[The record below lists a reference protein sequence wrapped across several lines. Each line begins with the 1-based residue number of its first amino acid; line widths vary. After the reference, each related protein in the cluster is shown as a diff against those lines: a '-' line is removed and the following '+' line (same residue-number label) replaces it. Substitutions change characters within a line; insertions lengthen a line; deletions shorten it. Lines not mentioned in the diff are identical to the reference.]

1 MVRMTTRDKLIVAL
15 DLPNGNAAT
24 RMAERLRRHV
34 GMFKVGS
41 ELFTAEGPVPV
52 RYLVTTGRSVFLD
65 LKFHDIPNTV
75 RAAAR
80 EAAELGVSMVNV
92 HASGGRKMMEAALEG
107 ARSAGAVVGDEA
119 RPKVLA
125 VTILTSLESRDLE
138 ELGISGTPVEAVI
151 RMARLAQSAGLDG
164 VVASPREIS
173 AIRQACGPGFLIVTP
188 GIRPASALHHPV
200 RGSAGTVAGDGAGP
214 RVLAVTIL
222 TSLASQ
228 DLEELGISGTAAEA
242 VVRLARLAQSAGLD
256 GVVASPR
263 EISAIR
269 QACGPGFLIVTPGIR
284 PASAVTNDQARI
296 ATPASAIAAGADY
309 LVVGRPITGAAD
321 PVAAA
326 DAIVAEMDGTV
337 H

>member
-1 MVRMTTRDKLIVAL
+1 MVGMTTRDKLIVAL
-15 DLPNGNAAT
+15 DLPSGNAAT
-24 RMAERLRRHV
+24 RMAERLQAHV

-52 RYLVTTGRSVFLD
+52 RYLVTTGHRVFLD

-75 RAAAR
+75 QAAAR

-107 ARSAGAVVGDEA
+107 ARSGTAGGDEA

-125 VTILTSLESRDLE
+125 VTVLTSLEIQDLE

-151 RMARLAQSAGLDG
+151 R
-164 VVASPREIS
+164 
-173 AIRQACGPGFLIVTP
+173 
-188 GIRPASALHHPV
+188 
-200 RGSAGTVAGDGAGP
+200 
-214 RVLAVTIL
+214 
-222 TSLASQ
+222 
-228 DLEELGISGTAAEA
+228 
-242 VVRLARLAQSAGLD
+242 LARLAQSAGLD
-256 GVVASPR
+256 GVVASAR
-263 EISAIR
+263 EISALR
-269 QACGPGFLIVTPGIR
+269 QACGPDFLIVTPGIR
-284 PASAVTNDQARI
+284 PASAATNDQARI

-309 LVVGRPITGAAD
+309 LVVGRPITGAPD

-326 DAIVAEMDGTV
+326 DEIVAEMET

>member
-1 MVRMTTRDKLIVAL
+1 
-15 DLPNGNAAT
+15 
-24 RMAERLRRHV
+24 
-34 GMFKVGS
+34 MFKVGS

-200 RGSAGTVAGDGAGP
+200 RGSAATD
-214 RVLAVTIL
+214 
-222 TSLASQ
+222 
-228 DLEELGISGTAAEA
+228 
-242 VVRLARLAQSAGLD
+242 
-256 GVVASPR
+256 
-263 EISAIR
+263 
-269 QACGPGFLIVTPGIR
+269 
-284 PASAVTNDQARI
+284 DQARI
-296 ATPASAIAAGADY
+296 ATPASAILAGADY
-309 LVVGRPITGAAD
+309 LVVGRPITGAPD

-326 DAIVAEMDGTV
+326 DAIVAEMEEALGTAR
-337 H
+337 HSCN

>member
-1 MVRMTTRDKLIVAL
+1 MTTRDKLIVAL
-15 DLPNGNAAT
+15 DLPSGNAAT
-24 RMAERLRRHV
+24 RMAERLQGHA

-52 RYLVTTGRSVFLD
+52 RYLVTTGHRVFLD

-92 HASGGRKMMEAALEG
+92 HASGGRRMMEAALEG
-107 ARSAGAVVGDEA
+107 ARSVLYQSVQGSALQSVGGRMQGSAGIAVGNEA

-125 VTILTSLESRDLE
+125 VTILTSLEGHDLE

-151 RMARLAQSAGLDG
+151 
-164 VVASPREIS
+164 
-173 AIRQACGPGFLIVTP
+173 
-188 GIRPASALHHPV
+188 
-200 RGSAGTVAGDGAGP
+200 
-214 RVLAVTIL
+214 
-222 TSLASQ
+222 
-228 DLEELGISGTAAEA
+228 
-242 VVRLARLAQSAGLD
+242 RLARLAQSAGLD

-284 PASAVTNDQARI
+284 PASAATDDQARI

-309 LVVGRPITGAAD
+309 LVVGRPITGAPD

-326 DAIVAEMDGTV
+326 DAIVAEMEGAMGPARHGCD
-337 H
+337 

>member
-1 MVRMTTRDKLIVAL
+1 MRDKLIVAL

-24 RMAERLRRHV
+24 RMAERLHRRA

-52 RYLVTTGRSVFLD
+52 RYLVTTGQKVFLD

-80 EAAELGVSMVNV
+80 EAAELGVSMLNV
-92 HASGGRKMMEAALEG
+92 HASGGRKTMEAALEG
-107 ARSAGAVVGDEA
+107 VRSALHHPVRGSAGIAAGNEA

-125 VTILTSLESRDLE
+125 VTILTSLESQDLE
-138 ELGISGTPVEAVI
+138 ELGISGTPVEAV
-151 RMARLAQSAGLDG
+151 L
-164 VVASPREIS
+164 
-173 AIRQACGPGFLIVTP
+173 
-188 GIRPASALHHPV
+188 
-200 RGSAGTVAGDGAGP
+200 
-214 RVLAVTIL
+214 
-222 TSLASQ
+222 
-228 DLEELGISGTAAEA
+228 
-242 VVRLARLAQSAGLD
+242 RLARLAQSAGLD

-269 QACGPGFLIVTPGIR
+269 QACGTDFLIVTPGIR
-284 PASAVTNDQARI
+284 PASALNHPVQGSAAKDDQARI

-309 LVVGRPITGAAD
+309 LVVGRPITGAPD

-326 DAIVAEMDGTV
+326 DAIVAEMEQTASI
-337 H
+337 HRA